1 MRGRGREGADDKRD
15 LAAFF
20 SLSGV
25 ESHFGTEMRE
35 RERERERKAEGNGG
49 GCRLELKRLRDIER
63 EREKKGRKER
73 EGGSTPPPLFNPSHQ
88 ATTVLMVF

>member
-1 MRGRGREGADDKRD
+1 MAKLKSSSCFRRRIPFLVADWERASEGGRASEGTREGGSEGADDKRD

-35 RERERERKAEGNGG
+35 RERKAEGNGG
-49 GCRLELKRLRDIER
+49 RMR
-63 EREKKGRKER
+63 
-73 EGGSTPPPLFNPSHQ
+73 T
-88 ATTVLMVF
+88 